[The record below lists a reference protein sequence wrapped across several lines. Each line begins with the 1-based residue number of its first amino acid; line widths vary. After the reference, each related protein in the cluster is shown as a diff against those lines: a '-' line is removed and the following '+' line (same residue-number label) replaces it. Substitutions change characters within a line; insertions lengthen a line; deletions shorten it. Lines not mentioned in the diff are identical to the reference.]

1 MIFLTKSS
9 RFFFFSKFANE
20 VFLSVIILFLDELYH
35 FVPKY
40 Y

>member
-9 RFFFFSKFANE
+9 SFFFPIFANE

-35 FVPKY
+35 FVPKCY
-40 Y
+40 

>member
-9 RFFFFSKFANE
+9 RFFFSKFANE